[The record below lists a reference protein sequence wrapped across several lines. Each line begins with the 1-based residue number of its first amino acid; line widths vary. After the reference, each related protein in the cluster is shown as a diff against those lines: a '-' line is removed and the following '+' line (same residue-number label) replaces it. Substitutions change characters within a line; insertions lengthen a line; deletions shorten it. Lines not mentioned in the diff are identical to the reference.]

1 MYLEPWMIVALIVTF
16 GICAVV
22 SSRRGFAQGGEFAL
36 QLLVEKRMIK
46 ITDEGE
52 ILRWTPYDDKPKKAV
67 RKRK

>member
-1 MYLEPWMIVALIVTF
+1 MWLDTWMIVLLILSF
-16 GICAVV
+16 GACAYV
-22 SSRRGFAQGGEFAL
+22 SGRRGFAAGGEFAL

-52 ILRWTPYDDKPKKAV
+52 ILRWTPYDDKPKRAT

>member
-1 MYLEPWMIVALIVTF
+1 MYLEPWMIITLIISF
-16 GICAVV
+16 GICAIV
-22 SSRRGFAQGGEFAL
+22 SNRRGFSQGGEFAL

-52 ILRWTPYDDKPKKAV
+52 ILRWTPYDDTPKKAT

>member
-1 MYLEPWMIVALIVTF
+1 MYLEPWMIVALIVSF

-22 SSRRGFAQGGEFAL
+22 SNRRGFLQGGEFAL

-52 ILRWTPYDDKPKKAV
+52 VLRWTPYDDTPKKAT
-67 RKRK
+67 RKKK

>member
-1 MYLEPWMIVALIVTF
+1 MWLDTWMIVTLCLAF
-16 GICAVV
+16 GACAYF
-22 SSRRGFAQGGEFAL
+22 SGRRGFSQGGEFAL
-36 QLLVEKRMIK
+36 HLLVEKRMIK